1 MKTMT
6 CAQMGG
12 PCDTAITAETE
23 DEMMA
28 KGMAHLESAHPEM
41 AAKVKATPKDDPMM
55 VAWGE
60 KFHADWAAA
69 PEVPAAV

>member
-12 PCDTAITAETE
+12 PCDEKITGSTP

-28 KGMAHLESAHPEM
+28 NGMKHLEAAHPEM
-41 AAKVKATPKDDPMM
+41 AADVKAAAPTDPKM
-55 VAWGE
+55 VAWSE
-60 KFHADWAAA
+60 KFKQDFEAA
-69 PEVPAAV
+69 PEM